1 MIKPNEDYLST
12 SCNMHEY
19 LYVTKMTVYV
29 FLGHSF
35 FWSDNGVLSSFKKLL
50 LGSNNNKIDETDV
63 VHHRVMNS

>member
-1 MIKPNEDYLST
+1 
-12 SCNMHEY
+12 
-19 LYVTKMTVYV
+19 MTVYV

-50 LGSNNNKIDETDV
+50 LGSNNDNIDETDL